1 MGNFSYVD
9 IFLTKG
15 IEYVLV
21 IDFLLIFILF
31 WKALTTPVEKL
42 EKLPQRTN
50 KRKRQVVARAR
61 FKKE

>member
-1 MGNFSYVD
+1 MAPFSYVD

-31 WKALTTPVEKL
+31 WKALTTPIEKL
-42 EKLPQRTN
+42 EKLPRRPIRRK
-50 KRKRQVVARAR
+50 KRAV
-61 FKKE
+61 